1 MRRSGLRAA
10 GVFVATF
17 GHVGQLPVAPG
28 TWGSLAGLGLLLL
41 VRLTGDPAFEVAIL
55 VLVLAAGIWA
65 SSVAE
70 RHYGQRDPGVV
81 VVDEVAGMLLALLWL
96 PVGLVGAG
104 VGFLAFRAFDI
115 LKPFPARA
123 AERLPGGWGI
133 MADDVVA
140 GLYALAVVRLVA
152 WAAPSVMAP

>member
-1 MRRSGLRAA
+1 MRGA
-10 GVFVATF
+10 GVVVATV
-17 GHVGQLPVAPG
+17 GHVGRLPVAPG
-28 TWGSLAGLGLLLL
+28 TWGSLAGLGLLFV
-41 VRLTGDPAFEVAIL
+41 VRLTADPAVEIVVLA
-55 VLVLAAGIWA
+55 LVLAAGIWA

-81 VVDEVAGMLLALLWL
+81 VIDEVAGMLLTLLWL

-104 VGFLAFRAFDI
+104 VGFLAFRGFDI

-123 AERLPGGWGI
+123 AERLPRGWGI

-140 GLYALAVVRLVA
+140 GLYAFAVVRLIA
-152 WAAPSVMAP
+152 WVAPSVMAP

>member
-10 GVFVATF
+10 AILIATV
-17 GHVGQLPVAPG
+17 GHVGQMPVAPG
-28 TWGSLAGLGLLLL
+28 TWGSLAGLGLLFV
-41 VRLTGDPAFEVAIL
+41 VRSTADPAFEVAVLI
-55 VLVLAAGIWA
+55 LVLAAGVWA

-104 VGFLAFRAFDI
+104 VGFLAFRVFDI
-115 LKPFPARA
+115 LKPFPART

-140 GLYALAVVRLVA
+140 GLYALAVVRFVA
-152 WAAPSVMAP
+152 WVAPSVMAP